1 MPGKQLNPQYP
12 VPQQQDNNYII
23 VDRTDEA
30 NGTPNSVHT
39 GLIKAI
45 CSKHPEELSISNA
58 PQELKEQ
65 VQSCRRAI
73 QLQE

>member
-1 MPGKQLNPQYP
+1 MPGKQLNPQHP

-30 NGTPNSVHT
+30 NGTPYSVHT

-45 CSKHPEELSISNA
+45 
-58 PQELKEQ
+58 
-65 VQSCRRAI
+65 
-73 QLQE
+73 